1 MKILQL
7 LLENKGKE
15 GEFKVVQKGREAT
28 VYVYDVIGDDYY
40 GGVSAKQFVSEIAA
54 LDVDVIKLRVN
65 SPGGDVFAGVAMGQ
79 ALKDHSAKVI
89 AYIDGQA
96 ASAATRLTA
105 NADEVHIASGAFY
118 MIHNS
123 WTIAAGDN
131 REFFKTANLL
141 KDVDETIIADYHAK
155 TGQSVEQLQQW
166 MNETTWFKAEDAVK
180 YGFAN
185 SVTGNATA
193 EAKNRWNLAAYDNAP
208 KELINPDPEPNNDI
222 NARATELRATAERR
236 LALLERIAA

>member
-7 LLENKGKE
+7 LLENKGKQ
-15 GEFKVVQKGREAT
+15 GEFKVVQQGRDAT

-40 GGVSAKQFVSEIAA
+40 GGVSAKQFVSEVAA

-79 ALKDHSAKVI
+79 ALKDHKAKVI

-208 KELINPDPEPNNDI
+208 KELIEKTPDKTIDE
-222 NARATELRATAERR
+222 RANELRATAERR